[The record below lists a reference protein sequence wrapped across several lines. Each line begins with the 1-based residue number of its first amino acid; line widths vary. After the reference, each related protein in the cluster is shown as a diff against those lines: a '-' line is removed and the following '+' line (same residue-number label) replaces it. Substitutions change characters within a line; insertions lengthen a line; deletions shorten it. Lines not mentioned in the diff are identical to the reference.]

1 MADNH
6 APTAHADHDAAAY
19 QHGEMEITEQAATF
33 SLFLKLAKWGSLA
46 IACVVSFLVI
56 WFQPGGSFIAGLGAA
71 VVIAVVGFFALKS
84 KPAH

>member
-19 QHGEMEITEQAATF
+19 QHGEMEITEQAATYSAF
-33 SLFLKLAKWGSLA
+33 MNTSKWGALA
-46 IACVVSFLVI
+46 IACAVLGLVL
-56 WFQPGGSFIAGLGAA
+56 WFQPGGSWLAGFGAA
-71 VVIAVVGFFALKS
+71 IVLAVVGFFVLKS